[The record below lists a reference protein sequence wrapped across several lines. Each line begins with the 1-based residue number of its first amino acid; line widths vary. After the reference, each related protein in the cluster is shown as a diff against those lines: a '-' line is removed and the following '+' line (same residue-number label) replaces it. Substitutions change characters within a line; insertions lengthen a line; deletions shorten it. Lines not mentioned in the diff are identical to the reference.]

1 MKKTSFLLSAATALS
16 IFAAQP
22 HAAET
27 NPIKIFCAEL
37 KESLSASSSLAKAHF
52 DAAEGAAT
60 PCIAGLATFAI
71 EAQLH
76 QDVIERLYT
85 LTTRVM
91 HEGDRAEPATTLA
104 KLAYIVHVLQHP
116 DLIPLEELED
126 DASSVGTS
134 VSGTPHEAD
143 LINPFPP
150 AQQPTDI
157 DELHDQLRRA
167 QHTHDT
173 TELRLTRARE
183 TRDALLAKV
192 NGASDETLAAAIIA
206 TNTTIARLT
215 DALTEGTAE
224 DANAT
229 GLALG
234 EAYKQ
239 KIDLED
245 RIRALAALPQAEEV
259 VVQATAELAPLIES
273 VTQLRARIAALAAA
287 EGEGE
292 GEGMGGHNEDA

>member
-27 NPIKIFCAEL
+27 NPIKIFCTDLQAR
-37 KESLSASSSLAKAHF
+37 LSESSSLAKAHF

-76 QDVIERLYT
+76 KDVIERLYT

-91 HEGDRAEPATTLA
+91 HEGERAEPATTLA
-104 KLAYIVHVLQHP
+104 KLAYIVHALQHP
-116 DLIPLEELED
+116 ELIPLEELED
-126 DASSVGTS
+126 DASVGTS
-134 VSGTPHEAD
+134 VSGAPYDAD
-143 LINPFPP
+143 LLDPFSP
-150 AQQPTDI
+150 APQPTTI
-157 DELHDQLRRA
+157 AELRAQLVIA

-173 TELRLTRARE
+173 ADLRLTRARE
-183 TRDALLAKV
+183 TRDDLLAKV

-215 DALTEGTAE
+215 GALTDSTAE
-224 DANAT
+224 DFRAT
-229 GLALG
+229 GIALKD
-234 EAYKQ
+234 AYEQ
-239 KIDLED
+239 KIALED

-273 VTQLRARIAALAAA
+273 VTQLEARIAALAAA

-292 GEGMGGHNEDA
+292 GIGGHNADA